1 VSQQFSWILRLPL
14 LGFGV
19 VMPLAL
25 LGLALSAGQ
34 WRRLV
39 PVYALLAVYVAT
51 SVLFFVLSRYRNP
64 IVPVL
69 LVFAAYATI
78 WLLDQLRQRRWAPL
92 SIALVALVPATA
104 VANWKIAEDDLSVAY
119 YNLGNKYRTL
129 GEYEL
134 AVAQYDRSLEINRSY
149 ISAHNN
155 LALALEGSARPR
167 AEAVRAW
174 QTVRAMGEQRGL
186 ARYVEIADR
195 HLAALAE

>member
-1 VSQQFSWILRLPL
+1 VVAPFGLLGMALALRRWRRNLPL
-14 LGFGV
+14 LA
-19 VMPLAL
+19 MM
-25 LGLALSAGQ
+25 
-34 WRRLV
+34 
-39 PVYALLAVYVAT
+39 AVYLAT
-51 SVLFFVLSRYRNP
+51 NVVFFTLSRYRAP
-64 IVPVL
+64 AVPVL
-69 LVFAAYATI
+69 IVFAAFASV
-78 WLLDQLRQRRWAPL
+78 WLFDAARARAKGVLAAGILAVCGLAAVVHLD
-92 SIALVALVPATA
+92 VMH
-104 VANWKIAEDDLSVAY
+104 EDLSAAY

-155 LALALEGSARPR
+155 RALALEGSARPR

-174 QTVRAMGEQRGL
+174 QIVRAMGEQRGL